1 MKSLIL
7 TTAFVL
13 LVGMSYSQTRVVRG
27 ELTAFNRYP
36 VANVE
41 VTAKKAKTSV
51 HTNEKG
57 EFELVCKEK
66 DVLIIKSEVFTSLN
80 KRVGKKDEYF
90 KLNLIFRDSPT
101 NREIATGK
109 GYIKKDE
116 LAYALTHLSYENNDF
131 CNYTDVFS
139 LIKGKFSGVEIKSS
153 QMGGQAVFVRGQ
165 KSIESEGSAIYVVD
179 GVEVADISFV
189 YPCEITSINILKDGA
204 AAMYGSRG
212 AFGVVVIETKG
223 NMQTPQ

>member
-1 MKSLIL
+1 MKSSLA
-7 TTAFVL
+7 TAVL
-13 LVGMSYSQTRVVRG
+13 LIFAAQVFSQTRVVRG

-51 HTNEKG
+51 TTNEDG
-57 EFELVCKEK
+57 EFQLVCKSK
-66 DVLIIKSEVFTSLN
+66 DVLVIKSEVFTSLN

-90 KLNLIFRDSPT
+90 KLNLIFRDTPA
-101 NREIATGK
+101 NRQVATGN
-109 GYIKKDE
+109 GYLKPE
-116 LAYALTHLSYENNDF
+116 QLTYALANLTNENNDF
-131 CNYTDVFS
+131 CNYTDIFS
-139 LIKGKFSGVEIKSS
+139 LIKGKFSGVEVKNGD
-153 QMGGQAVFVRGQ
+153 MGGQAVFVRGQ
-165 KSIESEGSAIYVVD
+165 KSIESTGAAIYVVD
-179 GVEVADISFV
+179 GVEVGDISFV
-189 YPCEITSINILKDGA
+189 SPCEITSINILKDGA